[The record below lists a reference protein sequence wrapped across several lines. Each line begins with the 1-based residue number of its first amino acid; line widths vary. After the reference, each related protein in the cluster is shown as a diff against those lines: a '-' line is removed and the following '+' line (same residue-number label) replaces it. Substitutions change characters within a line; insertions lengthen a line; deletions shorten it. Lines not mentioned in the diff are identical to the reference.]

1 MPLRHNVKG
10 GVLSTVMVVAVL
22 MLLVVFAVIAL
33 WDADFLLF
41 SRANH
46 LRVQRA
52 NIESTFTLYANHP
65 RQVMSRL
72 DADSTIL
79 LFDSQ
84 PASRMKV
91 TQKAW
96 GLYEVVTVETADG
109 RARRSGI
116 FGLRQPHADDCV
128 LWYRNDN
135 GAVTVTGRSH
145 IGGVA
150 YLPDNGLIYGQMQ
163 SVFFDGERLPLSNI
177 RKSGEAMPPTDRE
190 ATRLIAELFALGEET
205 AGASLPDSITVSFHR
220 DEAEIISTAEIYDNY
235 LAGQVIITGGRVDIR
250 SDAALWDV
258 LVVADEI
265 RVEDGFRGSVQL
277 FARDSVLVGRSVE
290 LVHPS
295 GIYAEKYAALG
306 DGSMVNG
313 YLIVNYTG
321 EEQIMQPVCRKS
333 RLSRVRGL
341 FYCSGIAQFQGITSG
356 GAYLWRSIYYSPQ
369 GYYSDFLYDVSLLEN
384 RETAYP
390 FWFAGAPHERMNA
403 KWVR

>member
-1 MPLRHNVKG
+1 MI
-10 GVLSTVMVVAVL
+10 VVAVL

-41 SRANH
+41 SRANYM
-46 LRVQRA
+46 RVQRA

-65 RQVMSRL
+65 QQVMTRL
-72 DADSTIL
+72 DDDGAIL
-79 LFDSQ
+79 LFDSM
-84 PASRMKV
+84 PTSRMRVARKV
-91 TQKAW
+91 W

-109 RARRSGI
+109 RAARSGI

-135 GAVTVTGRSH
+135 GTVTLTGRSH

-163 SVFFDGERLPLSNI
+163 SVFFDGERLPLGNI
-177 RKSGEAMPPTDRE
+177 RKSGETMIPAGDEAM
-190 ATRLIAELFALGEET
+190 RLITELFALGYEVG
-205 AGASLPDSITVSFHR
+205 AGLPDSLTVSFRR
-220 DEAEIISTAEIYDNY
+220 DEAEIMSTAEIYDNY
-235 LAGQVIITGGRVDIR
+235 LAGQIIITGGQVAIR
-250 SDAALWDV
+250 SDAELWDV
-258 LVVADEI
+258 IVVADEI

-277 FARDSVLVGRSVE
+277 FARDSVLVGRNVE
-290 LVHPS
+290 LAHPS

-306 DGSMVNG
+306 DGSEVNG
-313 YLIVNYTG
+313 YLIVNYAG

-333 RLSRVRGL
+333 RLARVRGL

-356 GAYLWRSIYYSPQ
+356 SAYLWRSIYYSPQ
-369 GYYSDFLYDVSLLEN
+369 GYYSDFLYDVTLLEN

-390 FWFAGAPHERMNA
+390 FWFAGAPHERQNA